1 MFRIA
6 LGLYAITAAS
16 ALAMIVVVSYHF
28 LTYRVQ
34 GDRSPQVLTAFLI
47 GSGILLAGLT
57 ASFFG
62 VPWDEFPLII
72 QKLR

>member
-6 LGLYAITAAS
+6 LGLYAITVAA
-16 ALAMIVVVSYHF
+16 ALTMIVVVSYHF
-28 LTYRVQ
+28 ATYRVQ
-34 GDRSPQVLTAFLI
+34 GDKSPQIMTAFLI

-57 ASFFG
+57 ASFFR
-62 VPWDEFPLII
+62 VPWEDLPAII